1 MDRREFLKLLGMVGL
16 TVMAPWPRSIAR
28 AQALEP
34 YDGPIFAH
42 VAASGGW
49 DPTSLCDPKMNV
61 PGEREINNWS
71 LTDETQTVPG
81 SPIQYAPFANNQ
93 EFFERFA
100 PDMLVVN
107 GVDSQT
113 NSHDA
118 GVRNNWSGRISPGY
132 PAFSAIAA
140 AVFGD
145 NLPLPFLTNG
155 GYRET
160 AGLAPYTEVS
170 STRDLQNLV
179 NVNAANSSGRIYHDE
194 DEIALVEAYQTERAD
209 AQLAQPLLLPRQ
221 RRALE
226 NLLAARASR
235 EPLRALFDGL
245 PDELVSSTDKDGFNN
260 PLLRQAHL
268 ALVSCSAGLTVAFD
282 LEIGGFDTHQG
293 HDARHRTGFMQLTNG
308 IQFLWDTAEE
318 LGIADRLVV
327 MVGSDFGRTP
337 WYNDGQGKDHW
348 PVTSVMLMKKNA
360 PWGNRVIGASDEG
373 HNTLP
378 LDPVTLQEAPS
389 GNGVVLTPAD
399 VQYALRS
406 VAGVENDPVSRRFP
420 LGTAG
425 YDFFGGTIV

>member
-1 MDRREFLKLLGMVGL
+1 
-16 TVMAPWPRSIAR
+16 
-28 AQALEP
+28 
-34 YDGPIFAH
+34 
-42 VAASGGW
+42 
-49 DPTSLCDPKMNV
+49 
-61 PGEREINNWS
+61 
-71 LTDETQTVPG
+71 
-81 SPIQYAPFANNQ
+81 
-93 EFFERFA
+93 
-100 PDMLVVN
+100 
-107 GVDSQT
+107 
-113 NSHDA
+113 
-118 GVRNNWSGRISPGY
+118 
-132 PAFSAIAA
+132 
-140 AVFGD
+140 
-145 NLPLPFLTNG
+145 
-155 GYRET
+155 
-160 AGLAPYTEVS
+160 
-170 STRDLQNLV
+170 
-179 NVNAANSSGRIYHDE
+179 
-194 DEIALVEAYQTERAD
+194 
-209 AQLAQPLLLPRQ
+209 
-221 RRALE
+221 
-226 NLLAARASR
+226 
-235 EPLRALFDGL
+235 L

-293 HDARHRTGFMQLTNG
+293 HDARHSTGFMQLTNG